1 MNIFST
7 KTNMTASLWLAVGIF
22 GSFFLPWFGIEDG
35 FFSLEWM
42 TNDYLFDTD
51 YAPLFWLL
59 FMGEKLWL
67 APLILT
73 FMITG
78 LALFA
83 QDGSKLRTHLFLF
96 GGGMGLFWLMAQG
109 LAIGIRGWQIDSL
122 AALFGPLSDRQFGMG
137 YGAIFFYLSSLF
149 LFSIGVA
156 ERRGTY
162 GDKFVISM
170 IIFVILLVVIFIFY
184 PIFKLFVLGFI
195 DDQNSYSALIF
206 IEKFTD
212 KRIWSLSC
220 VIGAG
225 RCGVALN
232 SLFMATI
239 VGALTTILGLVFA
252 LLVTRTN
259 LRFRRIIRAMSVL
272 PIITPPFV
280 IGLAIILLFGLSGIV
295 TTFFADLFGVAPTRW
310 IYGLPGIVLA
320 QTLAYTPIAFL
331 VLIGVVESISPSL
344 EEAGQTLRAKP
355 LQVFETISLPLM
367 RPGIANA
374 FLLGFIE
381 SMVDFGNPLV
391 LGGNYDVL
399 STEIFFAIVG
409 AQYDQG
415 RAAVLAIVLLSFT
428 LMAFYIQRFWL
439 GKKSYTTITGKGDA
453 GLPMRLP
460 KLLSFP
466 IILTGLS
473 WGAFTVIIYL
483 IIVYGSFVEMW
494 GLNYNLTFKHYITAF
509 SFSFSEGNIQ
519 WTGSAW
525 NSFWTTFTIALIA
538 APLTAAM
545 GLIIAY
551 LLARHDFVAKNLFEF
566 GTMLSFAIPGTVIG
580 VSYILAF
587 NVPPIEITGTG
598 IILVVSFI
606 FRNMPVGLRSG
617 VAAMSQLD
625 KSLDESSLT
634 LGANTFQTFTRVILP
649 LLRPAIL
656 AALVF
661 SFVRSMTAI
670 SAVIFLVS
678 AEYDMATS
686 YIIGRVENN
695 DYGLA
700 IAYSTTLIVLMLAVI
715 VLMQIA
721 VGKAVTHRQAE
732 GQKA

>member
-1 MNIFST
+1 MNIFAT
-7 KTNMTASLWLAVGIF
+7 KTNTTASLWLAVGLL
-22 GSFFLPWFGIEDG
+22 GSLILPWYGIEDG
-35 FFSLEWM
+35 FFSFEWM
-42 TNDYLFDTD
+42 ASDYLFDTD

-67 APLILT
+67 APLILP
-73 FMITG
+73 FVISG
-78 LALFA
+78 LALIA
-83 QDGSKLRTHLFLF
+83 KDDSKLKTYLFLF
-96 GGGMGLFWLMAQG
+96 GGGIGLFWLMAQG
-109 LAIGIRGWQIDSL
+109 LAIGIRGWQFDTLS
-122 AALFGPLSDRQFGMG
+122 ALLGPLSDRQFGMG
-137 YGAIFFYLSSLF
+137 YGAIFYYLSSLF

-170 IIFVILLVVIFIFY
+170 IIFVILLVAIFIFY
-184 PIFKLFVLGFI
+184 PITKLFLLGFI
-195 DDQNSYSALIF
+195 DDQNSYSALVF

-212 KRIWSLSC
+212 KRIWSLAC
-220 VIGAG
+220 VIGTG

-232 SLFMATI
+232 TLFMAII

-320 QTLAYTPIAFL
+320 QTLSYTPIAFL

-367 RPGIANA
+367 RPGIANS

-439 GKKSYTTITGKGDA
+439 GRKSYTTITGKGDA

-466 IILTGLS
+466 IIIIGLS
-473 WGAFTVIIYL
+473 WGAFTVIIYS
-483 IIVYGSFVEMW
+483 IIVFGSFVEMW
-494 GLNYNLTFKHYITAF
+494 GLNYNLTFKHYTTAF
-509 SFSFSEGNIQ
+509 SFSFSEGSIQ

-525 NSFWTTFTIALIA
+525 NSFWTTLTIAFIA

-678 AEYDMATS
+678 AEHDMATS

-732 GQKA
+732 TQKA

>member
-1 MNIFST
+1 MNIFAT
-7 KTNMTASLWLAVGIF
+7 KTNTTASLWLAVGLF
-22 GSFFLPWFGIEDG
+22 GSLILPWYGIEDG
-35 FFSLEWM
+35 FFSFEWIA
-42 TNDYLFDTD
+42 TDYLFDTD

-67 APLILT
+67 APLILP
-73 FMITG
+73 FVISS
-78 LALFA
+78 LALIA
-83 QDGSKLRTHLFLF
+83 KDGSKLKTYLFLF
-96 GGGMGLFWLMAQG
+96 GGGIGLFWLMVQG
-109 LAIGIRGWQIDSL
+109 LAVGIRGWQFDTLS
-122 AALFGPLSDRQFGMG
+122 ALLGPLSDRQFGMG
-137 YGAIFFYLSSLF
+137 YGAIFYYLSSLF

-170 IIFVILLVVIFIFY
+170 IIFVILLVAIFIFY
-184 PIFKLFVLGFI
+184 PITKLFLLGFI

-212 KRIWSLSC
+212 KRIWSLAC
-220 VIGAG
+220 VIGTG

-232 SLFMATI
+232 TLFMAII

-320 QTLAYTPIAFL
+320 QTLSYTPIAFL

-466 IILTGLS
+466 IIVIGLS
-473 WGAFTVIIYL
+473 WGAFTVIIYS
-483 IIVYGSFVEMW
+483 IIVFGSFVEMW

-509 SFSFSEGNIQ
+509 SFSFSEGSIQ

-525 NSFWTTFTIALIA
+525 NSFWTTLTIAFIA

-649 LLRPAIL
+649 LLRPAML

-678 AEYDMATS
+678 AEHDMATS

-732 GQKA
+732 TQKA

>member
-1 MNIFST
+1 MNIFAT
-7 KTNMTASLWLAVGIF
+7 KTNTTASLWLAVGLF
-22 GSFFLPWFGIEDG
+22 GSLILPWYGIEDG
-35 FFSLEWM
+35 FFSFEWIAS
-42 TNDYLFDTD
+42 DYLFDTD

-67 APLILT
+67 APLILP
-73 FMITG
+73 FVISG
-78 LALFA
+78 LALIA
-83 QDGSKLRTHLFLF
+83 KDGSKLKTYLFLF
-96 GGGMGLFWLMAQG
+96 GGGIGLFWLMAQG
-109 LAIGIRGWQIDSL
+109 LAVGIRGWQFDTLS
-122 AALFGPLSDRQFGMG
+122 ALLGPLSDRQFGMG
-137 YGAIFFYLSSLF
+137 YGAIFYYLSSLF

-170 IIFVILLVVIFIFY
+170 IIFVVLLVAIFIFY
-184 PIFKLFVLGFI
+184 PITKLFLLGFI

-212 KRIWSLSC
+212 KRIWSLAC
-220 VIGAG
+220 VIGTG

-232 SLFMATI
+232 TLFMAII

-320 QTLAYTPIAFL
+320 QTLSYTPIAFL

-466 IILTGLS
+466 IIFIGLS
-473 WGAFTVIIYL
+473 WGAFTVIIYS
-483 IIVYGSFVEMW
+483 IIVFGSFVEMW

-509 SFSFSEGNIQ
+509 SFSFSEGSIQ

-525 NSFWTTFTIALIA
+525 NSFWTTLTIAFIA

-649 LLRPAIL
+649 LLRPAML

-678 AEYDMATS
+678 AEHDMATS

-732 GQKA
+732 TQKA

>member
-1 MNIFST
+1 MDIFKS
-7 KTNMTASLWLAVGIF
+7 KTNATAGLWLAVGLL
-22 GSFFLPWFGIEDG
+22 GSLLLPWYGIEDG
-35 FFSLEWM
+35 FFSFEWM
-42 TNDYLFDTD
+42 VSDYLFDTD

-59 FMGEKLWL
+59 VMGEKSWL
-67 APLILT
+67 APLILP
-73 FMITG
+73 FLISG
-78 LALFA
+78 LAVLMP
-83 QDGSKLRTHLFLF
+83 DGSRLKTHLFLI
-96 GGGMGLFWLMAQG
+96 GGGLGLFWLMAQG
-109 LAIGIRGWQIDSL
+109 LAIGIRGWQFNGL
-122 AALFGPLSDRQFGMG
+122 ADLFGPLSGRQFGMG
-137 YGAIFFYLSSLF
+137 YGAIFYYLSSLF

-156 ERRGTY
+156 ERRGAY

-170 IIFVILLVVIFIFY
+170 IIFVVLLVTIFIFY
-184 PIFKLFVLGFI
+184 PICKLFLMGFI
-195 DDQNSYSALIF
+195 DEQNSYSLFIF

-212 KRIWSLSC
+212 KRIWSLGC
-220 VIGAG
+220 LIGGG

-232 SLFMATI
+232 SLFMAII
-239 VGALTTILGLVFA
+239 VGALTTILGLIFA

-259 LRFRRIIRAMSVL
+259 LKFRRVIRAMSVL

-295 TTFFADLFGVAPTRW
+295 TTFVADVLGVAPTRW

-367 RPGIANA
+367 RPGLANA

-415 RAAVLAIVLLSFT
+415 KAAVLAIVLLSFT
-428 LMAFYIQRFWL
+428 LLAFYIQRFWL
-439 GKKSYTTITGKGDA
+439 GKKSYTTITGKGDS
-453 GLPMRLP
+453 GLPMQLP
-460 KLLSFP
+460 KLLSVP
-466 IILTGLS
+466 IIVTGLS
-473 WGAFTVIIYL
+473 WGAFTLLIYSII
-483 IIVYGSFVEMW
+483 IYGSFVQTW
-494 GLNYNLTFKHYITAF
+494 GLDYSLTFKHYISLF
-509 SFSFSEGNIQ
+509 SFSFAEDGIQ
-519 WTGSAW
+519 WIGSAW

-545 GLIIAY
+545 GLVIAY
-551 LLARHDFVAKNLFEF
+551 LLSRHNFAAKSAFEF

-634 LGANTFQTFTRVILP
+634 LGANSFQTFTRIILP

-721 VGKAVTHRQAE
+721 VGKAVTHRRAE
-732 GQKA
+732 KITA

>member
-1 MNIFST
+1 MDIFKS
-7 KTNMTASLWLAVGIF
+7 KTNATAGLWLAVGLLA
-22 GSFFLPWFGIEDG
+22 SLLLPWYGIEDG
-35 FFSLEWM
+35 FFSFEWM
-42 TNDYLFDTD
+42 VSDYLFDTD

-59 FMGEKLWL
+59 VMGEKSWL
-67 APLILT
+67 ALLILP
-73 FMITG
+73 FLISG
-78 LALFA
+78 LAVLMP
-83 QDGSKLRTHLFLF
+83 DGSRLKTHLFLI
-96 GGGMGLFWLMAQG
+96 GGGLGLFWLMAQG
-109 LAIGIRGWQIDSL
+109 LAIGIRGWQFNGL
-122 AALFGPLSDRQFGMG
+122 ADLFGPLSGRQFGMG
-137 YGAIFFYLSSLF
+137 YGAIFYYLSSLF

-156 ERRGTY
+156 ERRGAY

-170 IIFVILLVVIFIFY
+170 IIFVVLLVTIFIFY
-184 PIFKLFVLGFI
+184 PICKLFLMGFI
-195 DDQNSYSALIF
+195 DEQNSYSLFIF

-212 KRIWSLSC
+212 KRIWSLGC
-220 VIGAG
+220 LIGSG

-232 SLFMATI
+232 SLFMAII

-259 LRFRRIIRAMSVL
+259 LKFRRVIRAMSVL

-295 TTFFADLFGVAPTRW
+295 TTFVADVLGVAPTRW

-367 RPGIANA
+367 RPGLANA

-415 RAAVLAIVLLSFT
+415 KAAVLAIVLLSFT
-428 LMAFYIQRFWL
+428 LLAFYIQRFWL
-439 GKKSYTTITGKGDA
+439 GKKSYTTITGKGDS
-453 GLPMRLP
+453 GLPMQLP
-460 KLLSFP
+460 KLLSVP
-466 IILTGLS
+466 IIVTGLS
-473 WGAFTVIIYL
+473 WGAFTLLIYSII
-483 IIVYGSFVEMW
+483 IYGSFVQTW
-494 GLNYNLTFKHYITAF
+494 GLDYSLTFKHYISLF
-509 SFSFSEGNIQ
+509 SFSFAEDGIQ
-519 WTGSAW
+519 WIGSAW

-545 GLIIAY
+545 GLVIAY
-551 LLARHDFVAKNLFEF
+551 LLSRHNFAAKSAFEF

-634 LGANTFQTFTRVILP
+634 LGANSFQTFTRIILP

-721 VGKAVTHRQAE
+721 VGKAVTHRRAE
-732 GQKA
+732 KITA